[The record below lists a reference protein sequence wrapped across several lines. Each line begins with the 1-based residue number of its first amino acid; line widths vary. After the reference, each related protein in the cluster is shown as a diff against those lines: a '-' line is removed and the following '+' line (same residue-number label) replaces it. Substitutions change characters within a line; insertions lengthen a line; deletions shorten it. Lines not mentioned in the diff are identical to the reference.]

1 MLMDGPIYMITTSD
15 NPWNPFT
22 QYDEWSAYDRQCGYK
37 TERILAA
44 LTPDAPELSAA
55 QNQYDI
61 NAAMDEMCNYQL
73 TGSDAKYIKVT
84 IDDFK

>member
-1 MLMDGPIYMITTSD
+1 MDGPIYMITTTD

-22 QYDEWSAYDRQCGYK
+22 DYDAWNAYDERCGYN
-37 TERILAA
+37 TARTLAA
-44 LTPDAPELSAA
+44 LTPNAPELSAA

-61 NAAMDEMCNYQL
+61 NAAMDQMCYYQL

-84 IDDFK
+84 ASDFK